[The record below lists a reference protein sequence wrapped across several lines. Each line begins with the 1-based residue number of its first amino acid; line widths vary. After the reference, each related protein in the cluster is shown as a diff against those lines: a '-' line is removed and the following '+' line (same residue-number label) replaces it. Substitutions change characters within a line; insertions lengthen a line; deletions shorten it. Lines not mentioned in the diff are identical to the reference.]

1 MPGTHPAL
9 PGGGRSASPAAIP
22 GDLLTELD
30 RLLAPGVRT
39 LRRSCAVDLT
49 FGGSLAPGARDAI
62 TIRHLDGHLG
72 HTLRDL
78 QVRAGYG
85 LGGKVFAMGRPL
97 VVRDYFNT
105 ARIVHAYDRAVAP
118 ERIETVFAVPIR
130 AGETVVGLLYLAQR
144 DDVAIGDRVV
154 ARAVE
159 HTRRIER
166 DLAVGVEV
174 RRRTAAY
181 DEAAA
186 RDQRAVA
193 EVRRDLDEAM
203 ALVDDEQARNRL
215 QQVSQRLQ
223 RISTGTDAGAPECG
237 NRDGV
242 LSARELDVLQ
252 LVATGAA
259 NGDIAAGLGL
269 RPNTV
274 KAYLRSIARK
284 LGATNRTHAV
294 RLARDAGMLP

>member
-1 MPGTHPAL
+1 MPGTYPVP
-9 PGGGRSASPAAIP
+9 PGGGRGAGPATVP
-22 GDLLTELD
+22 GDLLAELD
-30 RLLAPGVRT
+30 RLLAPSVRS
-39 LRRSCAVDLT
+39 LRHSCAVDLT
-49 FGGSLAPGARDAI
+49 FGGSLAPGSRDAI

-78 QVRAGYG
+78 HVRAGYG
-85 LGGKVFAMGRPL
+85 LGGKVFSMGRPL

-105 ARIVHAYDRAVAP
+105 AHIVHAYDRAVAP

-144 DDVAIGDRVV
+144 DDVAIGDRIV

-181 DEAAA
+181 DEAAT
-186 RDQRAVA
+186 RDHRAVA
-193 EVRRDLDEAM
+193 DARRDLDEAIS
-203 ALVDDEQARNRL
+203 LVGDPQARRRL
-215 QQVSQRLQ
+215 REVSQRLH
-223 RISTGTDAGAPECG
+223 RITAGDDGAPQPAA
-237 NRDGV
+237 DGV

-259 NGDIAAGLGL
+259 NGDIAAELGL

-294 RLARDAGMLP
+294 SLARESGLLP

>member
-9 PGGGRSASPAAIP
+9 AGDGRGASPAAVP
-22 GDLLTELD
+22 GDLLRELD
-30 RLLAPGVRT
+30 RLLAPSVRS

-49 FGGSLAPGARDAI
+49 FGGSLAPGSRDAI

-105 ARIVHAYDRAVAP
+105 GRIVHAYDRAVAP

-130 AGETVVGLLYLAQR
+130 AGETVVGLLYLALR
-144 DDVAIGDRVV
+144 EDVAIGDRVA
-154 ARAVE
+154 ARAAE
-159 HTRRIER
+159 QARRIER
-166 DLAVGVEV
+166 DLAVAVEV

-181 DEAAA
+181 DEALA

-193 EVRRDLDEAM
+193 DARKELEETIATVGDPHVRA
-203 ALVDDEQARNRL
+203 RL
-215 QQVSQRLQ
+215 QQVSRRLH
-223 RISTGTDAGAPECG
+223 RITTAGDDAAEPVTG
-237 NRDGV
+237 GV
-242 LSARELDVLQ
+242 LSTRELDVLER
-252 LVATGAA
+252 VAAGAA
-259 NGDIAAGLGL
+259 NGDIAADLGL

-294 RLARDAGMLP
+294 SLARAGGLLP

>member
-1 MPGTHPAL
+1 MPGTYPAL
-9 PGGGRSASPAAIP
+9 PGGGHGAGPAAIP
-22 GDLLTELD
+22 GDLLAELD
-30 RLLAPGVRT
+30 RLLAPSVRS

-49 FGGSLAPGARDAI
+49 FGGSLAPGSRDAI

-85 LGGKVFAMGRPL
+85 LGGKVFATGRPL

-105 ARIVHAYDRAVAP
+105 GHIVHAYDRAVAP

-130 AGETVVGLLYLAQR
+130 TEAMVVGLLYLAQR

-193 EVRRDLDEAM
+193 DARRDLDEAIAM
-203 ALVDDEQARNRL
+203 VDDPHARTRL
-215 QQVSQRLQ
+215 RQVSQRLH
-223 RISTGTDAGAPECG
+223 RITAGDDDGAPQPATA
-237 NRDGV
+237 DV
-242 LSARELDVLQ
+242 LSARELDVLG

-259 NGDIAAGLGL
+259 NGDIAAELGL

-284 LGATNRTHAV
+284 LGAANRTHAV
-294 RLARDAGMLP
+294 SLARDAGLLP

>member
-9 PGGGRSASPAAIP
+9 PGGARGGAPASVP

-30 RLLAPGVRT
+30 RLLAPSVRS
-39 LRRSCAVDLT
+39 LRRSCPVDLT
-49 FGGSLAPGARDAI
+49 FGGGLAPGSRDAI

-72 HTLRDL
+72 HSLRDL

-85 LGGKVFAMGRPL
+85 LGGEVFATGRPL

-105 ARIVHAYDRAVAP
+105 GRIVHAYDRAVAP

-130 AGETVVGLLYLAQR
+130 AGEAVVGLLYLAQR
-144 DDVAIGDRVV
+144 DDVAIGDRIV

-166 DLAVGVEV
+166 DLAVAVEV
-174 RRRTAAY
+174 RRRTAAH
-181 DEAAA
+181 DDAAA
-186 RDQRAVA
+186 RDHRAVA
-193 EVRRDLDEAM
+193 DARRDLDETI
-203 ALVDDEQARNRL
+203 ALIDDPHTRDRL
-215 QQVSQRLQ
+215 RQVSRRLQ
-223 RISTGTDAGAPECG
+223 RITNADDEAAGPVASGTLST
-237 NRDGV
+237 
-242 LSARELDVLQ
+242 RELDVLQ

-259 NGDIAAGLGL
+259 NGDIAAELGL

-284 LGATNRTHAV
+284 LGAANRTHAV
-294 RLARDAGMLP
+294 SFAREAGLLP